1 MPYRRPI
8 WIFALR
14 CGLTVALLSFASFA
28 AWARHTE
35 DGCAVE
41 LHCFACYW
49 ALATTA
55 EAALPLH
62 LGPALEPAG
71 RLPATELPWLVA
83 SAAPALASRGP
94 PSL

>member
-1 MPYRRPI
+1 MPARRPI
-8 WIFALR
+8 LIFALR
-14 CGLTVALLSFASFA
+14 CGLTAALLSFASFA
-28 AWARHTE
+28 AWAQHTD

-41 LHCFACYW
+41 LHCFVCYW

-62 LGPALEPAG
+62 LGPALEPSG
-71 RLPATELPWLVA
+71 SLPAPELPWRIA
-83 SAAPALASRGP
+83 FAAPARASRGP